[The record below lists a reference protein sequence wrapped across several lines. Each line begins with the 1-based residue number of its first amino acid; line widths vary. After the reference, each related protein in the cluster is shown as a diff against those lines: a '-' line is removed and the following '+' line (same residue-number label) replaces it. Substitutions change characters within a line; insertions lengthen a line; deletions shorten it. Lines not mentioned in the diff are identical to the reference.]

1 MTRIL
6 QKKICLR
13 YVTIC
18 YLFDWYDCIC
28 QCGNAVPS
36 VFLYVCVC
44 VCPCVRVCVCVFYQD
59 KTEWQVFYIPGIST
73 KFPVWIANGT
83 LENRLTVDLSI
94 IFRIIL
100 PDPCDTG
107 VGLVFWY
114 HHLQLSNHR
123 LRRRLRELVKLLIHA
138 ATHALY
144 VEQNTA
150 NYC

>member
-1 MTRIL
+1 MRLKRIRKWSWTWFEL
-6 QKKICLR
+6 RPYGSSLDVMRVWHAFYRKKICLR

-44 VCPCVRVCVCVFYQD
+44 VCPCVCVCVCVFYQD
-59 KTEWQVFYIPGIST
+59 KWQVFYIPGIST

-107 VGLVFWY
+107 VGLIGV
-114 HHLQLSNHR
+114 
-123 LRRRLRELVKLLIHA
+123 LISSF
-138 ATHALY
+138 T
-144 VEQNTA
+144 VI
-150 NYC
+150 